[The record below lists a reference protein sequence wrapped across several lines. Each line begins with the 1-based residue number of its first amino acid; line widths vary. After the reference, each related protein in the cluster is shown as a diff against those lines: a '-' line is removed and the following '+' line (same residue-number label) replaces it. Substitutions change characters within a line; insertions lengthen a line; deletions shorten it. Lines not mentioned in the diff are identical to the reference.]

1 MVRYALGG
9 QGTHRALATT
19 LQHRASTQLVGVRAP
34 GTGNKQGWLKG
45 YVNTNLNTG
54 TYRGGRSQPLQR
66 FQPAIDIMGKRDPA
80 FCMRLYQHLL
90 DCVASHRVANQPN
103 RFEPQLRKRRP
114 KHYGFL
120 RKPRKQTKLDL
131 VKGVR

>member
-34 GTGNKQGWLKG
+34 GTGNKPALFVLFGYASENKQGWLKG

-54 TYRGGRSQPLQR
+54 TYRGGRSLPRTNIL
-66 FQPAIDIMGKRDPA
+66 RDFWFNLA
-80 FCMRLYQHLL
+80 LGQ
-90 DCVASHRVANQPN
+90 V
-103 RFEPQLRKRRP
+103 
-114 KHYGFL
+114 
-120 RKPRKQTKLDL
+120 
-131 VKGVR
+131 